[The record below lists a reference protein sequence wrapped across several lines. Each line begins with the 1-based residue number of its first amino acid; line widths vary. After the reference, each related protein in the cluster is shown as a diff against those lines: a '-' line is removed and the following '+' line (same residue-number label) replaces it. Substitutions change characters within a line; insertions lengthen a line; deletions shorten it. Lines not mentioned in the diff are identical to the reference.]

1 MEIKI
6 IGCNFSQSRPFP
18 NTSSVCLCRTSRHGS
33 SVHSQHVRQP
43 RDEGKRTLPPNT
55 EAIGPCS
62 TLQGHGLRDPLPCSL
77 LALECPARLAFRL
90 EACSTFRNKT
100 SKGRGAIPEG
110 WRPEGPDARAAWED
124 VEKRGAWARRRA
136 GGARLGGPLRG
147 ARSRKRSSR
156 AVSSAKW
163 DSASRRR
170 CILFQAV
177 FKGAGKRNAF
187 KKHFHPTR

>member
-1 MEIKI
+1 MQFLTVSAFPKHIK
-6 IGCNFSQSRPFP
+6 CLPAHDQPAWQLHSFTARPA
-18 NTSSVCLCRTSRHGS
+18 TARGEKKDSA
-33 SVHSQHVRQP
+33 
-43 RDEGKRTLPPNT
+43 PNT

-77 LALECPARLAFRL
+77 LALECPARLALRL
-90 EACSTFRNKT
+90 EASSTCRNKT

-110 WRPEGPDARAAWED
+110 WRPEGPDARAARED
-124 VEKRGAWARRRA
+124 AEKRGAWARRRA

-156 AVSSAKW
+156 AVSSARVGCCVTW

-170 CILFQAV
+170 CVLFQAV
-177 FKGAGKRNAF
+177 FKRAGKRNAF
-187 KKHFHPTR
+187 KKHFHPMR